1 MNLFLLSAQR
11 VRDGHTELRLLVE
24 AVGQASVVGVR
35 EVQTAVGAALAV
47 LRIESQIDLV
57 SYSYI
62 AIYID
67 LYSLFSQLSSLFSY
81 LFSYL

>member
-1 MNLFLLSAQR
+1 MKFRVNLFLLSAQR

-67 LYSLFSQLSSLFSY
+67 LYRFI
-81 LFSYL
+81 